1 MEEKV
6 KMQYK
11 ELEPLIIQWAKDKG
25 ILEKATPL
33 KQLEKTQEELDETK
47 DALWWDSKN
56 VKEYQ
61 NSKGKLVNTKE
72 EILDGYGDQLVTL
85 IIGAEMNGL
94 KLEDCL
100 EAAYNVISKRT
111 GKMVDG
117 MFVKDEK

>member
-1 MEEKV
+1 MT
-6 KMQYK
+6 YK
-11 ELEPLIIQWAKDKG
+11 ELEPLVLQWAKEKG

-33 KQLEKTQEELDETK
+33 TQIEKTREELEETK
-47 DALWWDSKN
+47 EALFWDSKN
-56 VKEYQ
+56 CLQFE

-111 GKMVDG
+111 GRMVNG
-117 MFVKDEK
+117 KFEKDE

>member
-1 MEEKV
+1 MEEKI
-6 KMQYK
+6 QYK
-11 ELEPLIIQWAKDKG
+11 ELEMLIIQWAKDKG

-33 KQLEKTQEELDETK
+33 TQIEKTQEELNETRE
-47 DALWWDSKN
+47 ALYWDSKN

-85 IIGAEMNGL
+85 IIGAEMKGL

-100 EAAYNVISKRT
+100 KAAYNVISKRT